1 MFFSPPSTLLG
12 NSRRKKTTPKCVD
25 ADTITCSLVIQEGRT
40 EAPTEDDKAFF
51 VFATSELPTAA
62 AVLIAGSKNF

>member
-1 MFFSPPSTLLG
+1 M
-12 NSRRKKTTPKCVD
+12 D

-51 VFATSELPTAA
+51 VFATSELLTAA
-62 AVLIAGSKNF
+62 AVLTAGGMDF